1 MLRTTFPPFLTD
13 DNLQLHEQDFR
24 EPRLVVLLRDRLS
37 FGACPDVLISSAP
50 CDSKS
55 WERMGKT
62 HISCQIYS
70 GTQIILALQNKTQ
83 EPNLICLQAPR
94 EQDTSHCCPRA
105 EDLLVPRGSGSS
117 DKEAVQLSGAKARAE
132 DSHLR
137 GCLQAGGRILQSEKS
152 VCVWKS
158 PRMQNRSCLLLKASW
173 LKWVCCYAL
182 SGPRLHSSRTHNSW
196 YCQRGGQECRL
207 RAL

>member
-37 FGACPDVLISSAP
+37 FSACPDVLISSAP
-50 CDSKS
+50 CDSRP

-83 EPNLICLQAPR
+83 EPNLICLQHPESR
-94 EQDTSHCCPRA
+94 TRPTV
-105 EDLLVPRGSGSS
+105 VPVPKICWSPG
-117 DKEAVQLSGAKARAE
+117 ARAARTRRLFSFQVRKQE
-132 DSHLR
+132 QRTPISGDACRQVVGFCSRRSLFVCGNHLA
-137 GCLQAGGRILQSEKS
+137 CRIG
-152 VCVWKS
+152 
-158 PRMQNRSCLLLKASW
+158 A
-173 LKWVCCYAL
+173 VCC
-182 SGPRLHSSRTHNSW
+182 
-196 YCQRGGQECRL
+196 
-207 RAL
+207 